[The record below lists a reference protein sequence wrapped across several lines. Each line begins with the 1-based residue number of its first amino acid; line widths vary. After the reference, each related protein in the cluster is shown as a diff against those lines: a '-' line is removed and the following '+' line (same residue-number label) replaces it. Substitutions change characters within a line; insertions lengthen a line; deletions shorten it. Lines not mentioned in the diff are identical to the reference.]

1 MSCTH
6 DMCIRA
12 NCAPLNYTAPSTQA
26 EEEQYGNTLASIL
39 LDHTQVPQAL
49 SRGVLELKASGAL
62 TPVDQHRVDK
72 ILDNF
77 FTSRYVVVLLLNYSS
92 TVQYSQHTLH
102 AHT

>member
-6 DMCIRA
+6 DMCMHA
-12 NCAPLNYTAPSTQA
+12 NCAPLTYTAPSTQA

-77 FTSRYVVVLLLNYSS
+77 FTSRCTSLVVVVANAAYERVI
-92 TVQYSQHTLH
+92 TAY
-102 AHT
+102 